1 MDKELHRANIFLEEP
16 HILYYL
22 QYMHTFQNA
31 TYASWNILLV
41 SIHSILHNL
50 QRATKAPFMSEEISD
65 EWGGEGS
72 A

>member
-1 MDKELHRANIFLEEP
+1 MDKELCGADMFLGEP

-22 QYMHTFQNA
+22 QYAHTFQNA
-31 TYASWNILLV
+31 TYASWNILSI

-65 EWGGEGS
+65 E
-72 A
+72 